1 MSSVETYL
9 LSPSN
14 FKQFPSNISS
24 FEAKAFKELR
34 IMKQNGISVF
44 LQDKSSRF
52 VIAKQDPIAE
62 KVDLDISDSRYS
74 RLEED
79 DVPAILCQIKEWY
92 TKYKSRLSGV
102 DTDISGWLI
111 NEDSKPGKLKVLLK
125 THKPGMPVREVFSV
139 CSQPIENL
147 SSLIQFCYLGPIAN
161 SGKLK
166 WRLKDTTHLIRFL
179 HTVNDFILERRISD
193 RLNICSVDIKNMFPS
208 IYKDLAFPAIK
219 KHLKSRGHS
228 NWEIEAVI
236 EALRIVRDGTR
247 VGWKGSVIK
256 QLDGCSLG
264 PADSCDYCD
273 IALNDLLEVL
283 VPKVASTLGLDM
295 KFLRFFRDDGLFF
308 FFGDSSLILD
318 MLDIFNSERE
328 ELVFTTEYCPCKEVL
343 GCCRVCPQTLPYLDC
358 LISVYYKELDDGTI
372 IPQLKTTTYSKPTD
386 IHHYIEPSSCTPGHS
401 KKSPA
406 IIKGV
411 AHRLRITN
419 MLDEDFLISLNTFS
433 GYLVASG
440 YDKVTVLKLFTD
452 MLSKSNRSLVFHE
465 KVVDNSFKI
474 AFVTKMHPALPK
486 VERIFDQFY
495 PLIASCSFSSK
506 LLPRKALIS
515 TNRKL
520 PNLSSLLTGNP
531 FQRQL
536 PPSLPKGFQ
545 RTMGC
550 SCKVCSEGFFASVVF
565 SPSYPDRGFSIT
577 KSLNCRSRNVIY
589 QITCHCG
596 KNYVGRTKNPN
607 HRWAN
612 HKSHIRLEERGCNMA
627 NHCIDMHSNT
637 MVGKKRLM
645 KADEV
650 KSLLQFTLIDSVGE
664 DCPASDL
671 KKLEDGWRDKLS
683 SWVPQGMNTKD
694 D

>member
-1 MSSVETYL
+1 
-9 LSPSN
+9 
-14 FKQFPSNISS
+14 
-24 FEAKAFKELR
+24 
-34 IMKQNGISVF
+34 
-44 LQDKSSRF
+44 
-52 VIAKQDPIAE
+52 
-62 KVDLDISDSRYS
+62 
-74 RLEED
+74 
-79 DVPAILCQIKEWY
+79 
-92 TKYKSRLSGV
+92 
-102 DTDISGWLI
+102 
-111 NEDSKPGKLKVLLK
+111 
-125 THKPGMPVREVFSV
+125 
-139 CSQPIENL
+139 
-147 SSLIQFCYLGPIAN
+147 
-161 SGKLK
+161 
-166 WRLKDTTHLIRFL
+166 
-179 HTVNDFILERRISD
+179 
-193 RLNICSVDIKNMFPS
+193 
-208 IYKDLAFPAIK
+208 
-219 KHLKSRGHS
+219 
-228 NWEIEAVI
+228 
-236 EALRIVRDGTR
+236 
-247 VGWKGSVIK
+247 
-256 QLDGCSLG
+256 
-264 PADSCDYCD
+264 
-273 IALNDLLEVL
+273 
-283 VPKVASTLGLDM
+283 M

-308 FFGDSSLILD
+308 FFGQSSLILD
-318 MLDIFNSERE
+318 MLEILNSERE
-328 ELVFTTEYCPCKEVL
+328 ELVFTTEFCPCKEVL
-343 GCCRVCPQTLPYLDC
+343 GCCRICPQTLPYLDC
-358 LISVYYKELDDGTI
+358 LITVYYKELDDGII

-565 SPSYPDRGFSIT
+565 SPSYPDRGFTIT

-637 MVGKKRLM
+637 MVGKKRLV

-671 KKLEDGWRDKLS
+671 KKLEDRWRDKLS